1 MLVAYNMMWS
11 DVLRFY
17 FLEDALE
24 QKVRT
29 ISVLVMLMTVLA
41 ACGSASSGTPAGTAA
56 TTAPADSG
64 AMATAAPADSGEVA
78 TAVPADSGAVE
89 TPAPADSG
97 AATTA
102 APAAAS
108 GEQVTIT
115 YGMWDQTQQATM
127 QTVIDAFEA
136 KNPNINVEIQLVPW
150 AQYWDNLKTAAAG
163 GDLFDTFWMNG
174 PFFPFYASRD
184 VLLDLTPYM
193 QETGFDDS
201 KYPASILGSYNYN
214 GKQYGGP
221 FYYDSIGLYYNKD
234 LFDAAGIAYPDASWD
249 WNKLREVSQQLTK
262 APNQYG
268 IVTWWSS
275 QEQTY
280 NFIFSNGGEVV
291 ADNKCQV
298 SQPAAV
304 EAVQYLVDLIY
315 KDKVSQ
321 EPAAMGDD
329 PTTFFQQGKAAMIT
343 SGSWNV
349 NAYKDSITGFKWD
362 VAPLPKA
369 PTGQSVSVV
378 SGLGNVAS
386 ARTEHPAESWAWINF
401 IASEEGQR
409 IVAENGQPATYAGL
423 AKPWQDA
430 SPDINTQVFVD
441 AAANGHQFPS
451 GITFEQWNPI
461 MNTGMSDIFAGRTPV
476 QEGLTQI
483 CAQIDPILQGQ
494 Q

>member
-1 MLVAYNMMWS
+1 MVYPARLLAHIVMTG
-11 DVLRFY
+11 LRSNVSRG
-17 FLEDALE
+17 EE
-24 QKVRT
+24 QVEQRLRG
-29 ISVLVMLMTVLA
+29 ISVLSVLLVVLA
-41 ACGSASSGTPAGTAA
+41 ACGSATSGTTGGGTAATSAPSGNGAAATTAPSGNGAVA

-64 AMATAAPADSGEVA
+64 A
-78 TAVPADSGAVE
+78 
-89 TPAPADSG
+89 

-102 APAAAS
+102 PAAS

-115 YGMWDQTQQATM
+115 YGMWDQTQEATM
-127 QTVIDAFEA
+127 QKVIDAFEQ

-163 GDLFDTFWMNG
+163 GELFDTFWMNG

-193 QETGFDDS
+193 EKSGFDKS
-201 KYPASILGSYNYN
+201 KYPASILESYSFN

-221 FYYDSIGLYYNKD
+221 FYYDSIGLFYNKD
-234 LFDAAGIAYPDASWD
+234 MFDAAGIPYPDASWD

-268 IVTWWSS
+268 MVVWWSS
-275 QEQTY
+275 QEQTF

-291 ADNKCQV
+291 ADNKCQI
-298 SQPAAV
+298 SEQPAV

-343 SGSWNV
+343 TGSWNV
-349 NAYKDSITGFKWD
+349 NAYKKSITGFKWD

-369 PTGQSVSVV
+369 PTGKSVSVV
-378 SGLGNVAS
+378 SGLGNVAN
-386 ARTEHPAESWAWINF
+386 AKTQHPDEAWAWINF

-409 IVAENGQPATYAGL
+409 IIAENGQPPTYTGL

-430 SPDINTQVFVD
+430 NPDINTQVFVD
-441 AAANGHQFPS
+441 AAANGHQYPS
-451 GITFEQWNPI
+451 GTTFEQWNPV
-461 MNTGMSDIFAGRTPV
+461 MNTVMSDIFAGRTPV
-476 QEGLTQI
+476 QEGLTQM
-483 CAQIDPILQGQ
+483 CQQIDPILQGQ